1 MQRSFIMIKPDA
13 VQRGLA
19 GEIIKRIENK
29 GFRLLGLKMLQI
41 DEVLAFKHYEEH
53 RGKAFFEE
61 LLSFITSGPVIAMVW
76 EGTEAIN
83 SMRLLMGSTN
93 PAAAAPGTIRG
104 DLAVSLDKNIIHGSD
119 SPEAA
124 RREIALF
131 FKEEEILDYNRSLDK
146 WI

>member
-1 MQRSFIMIKPDA
+1 MERTFIMIKPDGL
-13 VQRGLA
+13 QRGMV

-29 GFRLLGLKMLQI
+29 GFCLLGLKMLQI
-41 DEVLAFKHYEEH
+41 DEGLAFKHYEEH
-53 RGKAFFEE
+53 REKGFFKE
-61 LLSFITSGPVIAMVW
+61 LVSFITSGPVIAMVW
-76 EGTEAIN
+76 EGTEAI
-83 SMRLLMGSTN
+83 SCMRLLMGSTN
-93 PAAAAPGTIRG
+93 PATAAPGTIRG